1 MKLVSVVLDIPTQAL
16 DSTFTYVA
24 IENEDDRIRFSK
36 LVVQDL
42 AQNQE
47 KAEGRIDPKRHQDNT
62 QQQPTQISLDDL
74 FDSQSSKALLDGSP
88 GGGSPDNDLRDAGSP
103 DDGVSDG
110 GPSGID
116 FSDDGSPD
124 NDSPD
129 SSSRENSALKNSL
142 DSERGISVLD
152 AEGLEVGCAVLVPFG
167 HRSAVGFVV
176 GIVPFAPGDSFPE
189 DIKPTQLKEIK
200 KVLSKP
206 YFTEI
211 GARCAAFMAER
222 YIAPFS
228 SSIRLF
234 MPPGG
239 IPRVEYLEGA
249 WQLTKPLI
257 HEVDERWV
265 IRLDAADS
273 FIPRKGAVKQQRVLE
288 ALRQGDLRVIE
299 LTAEYGSLSS
309 TLSSLEKKGVIR
321 IEQRRRLR
329 SPEDQSEVF
338 SARTKVKPLL
348 TQDQHRALS
357 AIENAA
363 AAQAGEV
370 VLIDGV
376 TGSGKTEVYL
386 CAIEQALS
394 QGKGA
399 IVLVPEISL
408 TPQTVARF
416 RGRFGDMVAVLH
428 SRMSQGERYDQWDA
442 IRNGVSRVVVG
453 ARSAL
458 FAPLKQVGIIV
469 IDEEHESSYKQDQ
482 APRYVTRDVAQ
493 WLAREHGAVLVLGS
507 ATPSLEALER
517 CACDPTWHKVEMPN
531 RANGKPL
538 PSIQVV
544 DMAREFG
551 GGNRSMFSRALQ
563 NALFEVIEKEE
574 KAVLMLNQRGFAQ
587 FLLCRDCGFVPSCVS
602 CSTSLTYHEREGK
615 LVCHHCGFEQRVPL
629 TCPKCGSPY
638 LKRFGAGTQRV
649 ESELR
654 SLLSEHS
661 CDIIRMDAD
670 TTSRKGDHQRLLE
683 QFAKPGAAVLL
694 GTQMIA
700 KGLDFDEVTLVGVIN
715 ADTML
720 KLPDF
725 RSTERTFDLIEQ
737 VAGRAGRAEKS
748 GMVIVQTYSAQD
760 PAIRAAARYDRQLF
774 LDRELE
780 LRKGLGYPPFVRLAN
795 VLVWGKD
802 EDRVKQVA
810 HTIYADLAKII
821 PRDTRFNAACAVED
835 IQKGALDSAGGTAD
849 FNGMPSAQD
858 QEQWLLLPPTPCVL
872 ERLKGSWRY
881 HLVIKAPSESSI
893 AEYVGSYFRQRK
905 PEQGVRV
912 SIDIDPI
919 NLL

>member
-16 DSTFTYVA
+16 DSTFTYVVV
-24 IENEDDRIRFSK
+24 ESEQDRARLSQTSA
-36 LVVQDL
+36 QDSHEKHR
-42 AQNQE
+42 NDEHIQE
-47 KAEGRIDPKRHQDNT
+47 SLFQESFLQESFLSEEG
-62 QQQPTQISLDDL
+62 
-74 FDSQSSKALLDGSP
+74 
-88 GGGSPDNDLRDAGSP
+88 
-103 DDGVSDG
+103 V
-110 GPSGID
+110 PSGKDKLADDSLTDGHKAADDSLTYSHKADTDARD
-116 FSDDGSPD
+116 F
-124 NDSPD
+124 
-129 SSSRENSALKNSL
+129 A
-142 DSERGISVLD
+142 
-152 AEGLEVGCAVLVPFG
+152 LEVGCAVLVPFG

-176 GIVPFAPGDSFPE
+176 EITPLGAHDPFPQG
-189 DIKPTQLKEIK
+189 IKPHKLKEIEQ
-200 KVLSKP
+200 VLSKP

-211 GARCAAFMAER
+211 GARCASFMAQR

-239 IPRVEYLEGA
+239 IPRMEYIEGS
-249 WQLTKPLI
+249 WQLTRPLI

-265 IRLDAADS
+265 VRLDAADS
-273 FIPRKGAVKQQRVLE
+273 FVPRKGAVKQQRVLE
-288 ALRQGDLRVIE
+288 ALRQGDLRVSE
-299 LTAEYGSLSS
+299 LTAEYGSVAS
-309 TLSSLEKKGVIR
+309 TLTSLEKKGVIR

-329 SPEDQSEVF
+329 SPQDQSEVF
-338 SARTKVKPLL
+338 SARTKPKPAL
-348 TQDQHRALS
+348 TEDQRRALS
-357 AIENAA
+357 VIEKAA
-363 AAQAGEV
+363 MTHAGEV

-386 CAIEQALS
+386 CAIERALE
-394 QGKGA
+394 QGRGA

-416 RGRFGDMVAVLH
+416 RGRFGDRVAVLH

-442 IRNGVSRVVVG
+442 IRSGVAQVVVG

-482 APRYVTRDVAQ
+482 APRYVTRDVAC
-493 WLAREHGAVLVLGS
+493 WLAREHGAVMVLGS

-517 CACDPTWHKVEMPN
+517 CASDPCWHRVEMPN

-538 PSIQVV
+538 PTIEVV

-563 NALFEVIEKEE
+563 NALFDVLEKKE

-587 FLLCRDCGFVPSCVS
+587 FLLCRDCGFVPSCIS

-629 TCPKCGSPY
+629 TCPRCGSPY

-649 ESELR
+649 EAELR
-654 SLLSEHS
+654 SLLADVT

-725 RSTERTFDLIEQ
+725 RSAERTFDLIEQ
-737 VAGRAGRAEKS
+737 VAGRAGRAEKP
-748 GMVIVQTYSAQD
+748 GAVIVQTYSAQD

-774 LDRELE
+774 LDKELE

-802 EDRVKQVA
+802 EDKVKQVA
-810 HTIYADLAKII
+810 HSLYADLSNLI
-821 PRDTRFNAACAVED
+821 PQVGT
-835 IQKGALDSAGGTAD
+835 LDSRAGIPGLQASTLD
-849 FNGMPSAQD
+849 SQD
-858 QEQWLLLPPTPCVL
+858 GWLLLPPTPCVL
-872 ERLKGSWRY
+872 ERLKGAWRY
-881 HLVIKAPSESSI
+881 HLVIKAPPQSNI
-893 AEYVGSYFRQRK
+893 ADFVGVYFRKRK

>member
-16 DSTFTYVA
+16 DSTFTYAVV
-24 IENEDDRIRFSK
+24 ENENDRIRLSEAALK
-36 LVVQDL
+36 
-42 AQNQE
+42 ANQSTNIQT
-47 KAEGRIDPKRHQDNT
+47 AHR
-62 QQQPTQISLDDL
+62 
-74 FDSQSSKALLDGSP
+74 QSSKSPKLLQTSLDELFGEP
-88 GGGSPDNDLRDAGSP
+88 GG
-103 DDGVSDG
+103 
-110 GPSGID
+110 
-116 FSDDGSPD
+116 
-124 NDSPD
+124 
-129 SSSRENSALKNSL
+129 SASL
-142 DSERGISVLD
+142 DSFDKAVTDEAVASEDAFVL
-152 AEGLEVGCAVLVPFG
+152 EIGCAVLVPFG
-167 HRSAVGFVV
+167 NRKAVGFVV
-176 GIVPFAPGDSFPE
+176 
-189 DIKPTQLKEIK
+189 DIKELSPSDPFPDQVNPAKLKEIDS
-200 KVLSKP
+200 VISKP
-206 YFTEI
+206 YFTKI
-211 GARCAAFMAER
+211 GAECASFLAQR

-239 IPRVEYLEGA
+239 IPKIEKIQGV

-265 IRLDAADS
+265 VRLDAADS
-273 FIPRKGAVKQQRVLE
+273 FSPRKGAVKQEQVLE
-288 ALRQGDLRVIE
+288 ALRQGDLRVSE
-299 LTAEYGSLSS
+299 LTAEYGSITS
-309 TLSSLEKKGVIR
+309 TLNSLEKKGVIR

-329 SPEDQSEVF
+329 APLDCSEVF
-338 SARTKVKPLL
+338 SARVGKRPSLTK
-348 TQDQHRALS
+348 DQQNALS
-357 AIENAA
+357 VIEK
-363 AAQAGEV
+363 AAQTQKGEV
-370 VLIDGV
+370 VLVDGV

-386 CAIEQALS
+386 CAIEQALM

-416 RGRFGDMVAVLH
+416 RGRFGDLVAVLH

-442 IRNGVSRVVVG
+442 IRSGVARVVVG

-458 FAPLKQVGIIV
+458 FAPMDSVGIII

-482 APRYVTRDVAQ
+482 APRYVTRDVAE
-493 WLAREHGAVLVLGS
+493 WLARAHGAVMVLGS
-507 ATPSLEALER
+507 ATPSLEALAR
-517 CACDPTWHKVEMPN
+517 CKNDPTWHRAEMPR

-538 PSIQVV
+538 PSIEVV

-551 GGNRSMFSRALQ
+551 GGNRSMFSRSLQ
-563 NALFEVIEKEE
+563 AALFDVLNKGE

-602 CSTSLTYHEREGK
+602 CSTSLTYHEREAK
-615 LVCHHCGFEQRVPL
+615 LVCHHCGFEQRVPA

-654 SLLSEHS
+654 TLLADFE
-661 CDIIRMDAD
+661 CEIIRMDAD
-670 TTSRKGDHQRLLE
+670 TTARKGDHQRLLE
-683 QFAKPGAAVLL
+683 QFASAETAVLL

-725 RSTERTFDLIEQ
+725 RSAERTFDLIEQ
-737 VAGRAGRAEKS
+737 VAGRAGRADKP
-748 GMVIVQTYSAQD
+748 GRVIVQTYSASD
-760 PAIRAAARYDRQLF
+760 PAIKAAARYDRKLF
-774 LDRELE
+774 LDKELE

-802 EDRVKQVA
+802 ENRVKQVA
-810 HTIYADLAKII
+810 HELYADLSALI
-821 PRDTRFNAACAVED
+821 PS
-835 IQKGALDSAGGTAD
+835 QAGLAQTAP
-849 FNGMPSAQD
+849 NQTISKQD
-858 QEQWLLLPPTPCVL
+858 VSWQGVSWESHGVSWLLLPPTPCVL

-881 HLVIKAPSESSI
+881 HLVIKAPATSSI
-893 AEYVGSYFRQRK
+893 ADCVGAYFRDRK
-905 PEQGVRV
+905 PESDVRV